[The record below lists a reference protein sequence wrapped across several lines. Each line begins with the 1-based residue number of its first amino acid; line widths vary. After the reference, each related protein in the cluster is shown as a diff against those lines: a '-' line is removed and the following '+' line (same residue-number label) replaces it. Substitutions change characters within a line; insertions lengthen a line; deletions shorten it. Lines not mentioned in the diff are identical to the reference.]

1 MKIAVCLPSYNE
13 ASNIQNITKI
23 VDQGLANLLAKEN
36 RLKAVIV
43 NVDSDS
49 SDGTTSLFE
58 EVETVHQK
66 HSIIVTGEGGKWKVP
81 QNRHTL
87 SKVS

>member
-23 VDQGLANLLAKEN
+23 VDQGLATFSANEN
-36 RLKAVIV
+36 GLEVVVV

-49 SDGTTSLFE
+49 SGYA
-58 EVETVHQK
+58 H
-66 HSIIVTGEGGKWKVP
+66 
-81 QNRHTL
+81 
-87 SKVS
+87 